1 MSSDW
6 PSALEPKQSYSLER
20 SPVGIQSPSDVVS
33 TDEQNS
39 DFVRNATS
47 DLASRVKSLQ
57 KSYEDY
63 LEVQQVDIFS
73 LFDTRKLLD
82 RSRNSM
88 MSLAIM
94 KDLNV

>member
-33 TDEQNS
+33 TDEQKS
-39 DFVRNATS
+39 DFVRDATA
-47 DLASRVKSLQ
+47 DLVSRVKSLQ

-82 RSRNSM
+82 RCRNSM